1 MKLQAVQ
8 IQPLTTSTQMLLM
21 MMEVVII
28 WKIPRAQKICVGMAQ
43 QEIPAIA
50 LALLKLTTLIQLQIK
65 IRKSKQIIFGLF

>member
-1 MKLQAVQ
+1 
-8 IQPLTTSTQMLLM
+8 
-21 MMEVVII
+21 VII